1 MPATIADLRERFDA
15 FADPAAYSDQ
25 VVGRAIIQAAAE
37 FALNDDGVLALAAHL
52 LAILREQIG
61 TADGGAGLVTADE
74 TETRKM
80 AFLTGA
86 AGAADAFYER
96 TPYGREYVRIR
107 RASVSWTMR

>member
-1 MPATIADLRERFDA
+1 MAATIADLRERFDA

-25 VVGRAIIQAAAE
+25 VVQRAIIQAAAE

-61 TADGGAGLVTADE
+61 TADGGAGLVVTDE
-74 TETRKM
+74 TETRKLGFM
-80 AFLTGA
+80 LGA
-86 AGAADAFYER
+86 AAADEVGYQR
-96 TPYGREYVRIR
+96 TAYGREYVRIR

>member
-15 FADPAAYSDQ
+15 FADPVAYPDP
-25 VVGRAIIQAAAE
+25 VVERAIIQAAAE

-52 LAILREQIG
+52 LALLREQIG
-61 TADGGAGLVTADE
+61 TADGGAGVVTADE

-86 AGAADAFYER
+86 AGAADVDYER

>member
-1 MPATIADLRERFDA
+1 MAATIADLRERFDA
-15 FADPAAYSDQ
+15 FADPVAYPDP
-25 VVGRAIIQAAAE
+25 VVERAIIQAAAE

-52 LAILREQIG
+52 LALLREQIG
-61 TADGGAGLVTADE
+61 TADGGAGVVTADE

-86 AGAADAFYER
+86 ASADEVSLAR
-96 TPYGREYVRIR
+96 SPYGREYVRIR